1 MMRSNNLI
9 VAALI
14 VSVFINVF
22 VIQRGV
28 RSVEDHFIRKIDK
41 FYAARYNMEVE
52 RFNSP
57 SFKKE
62 IYDDCIFND
71 PRTCNR

>member
-1 MMRSNNLI
+1 MRSNKLI

-14 VSVFINVF
+14 VSVFINLV
-22 VIQRGV
+22 VIHRGV
-28 RSVEDHFIRKIDK
+28 MVVERHFIKKINQ
-41 FYAARYNMEVE
+41 FYTARYNMEVE

-71 PRTCNR
+71 PRNCSI